1 MTNCLFIN
9 KFIKVNKTEYLNSQH
24 ADESAL
30 TLTDDIDSLNSALDC
45 RIFFVHYSRL
55 KRGCSLSMISSMTI
69 GIFKNLKTFKTSL
82 M

>member
-1 MTNCLFIN
+1 MTNCLFLN

-45 RIFFVHYSRL
+45 RIFLVHYSRL